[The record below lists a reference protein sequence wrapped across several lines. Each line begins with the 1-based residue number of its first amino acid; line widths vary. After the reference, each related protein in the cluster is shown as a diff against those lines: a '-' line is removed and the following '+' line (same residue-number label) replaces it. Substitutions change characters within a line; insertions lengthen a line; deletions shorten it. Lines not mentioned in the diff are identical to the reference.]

1 VTRATLIE
9 AAERICFVLLCL
21 AIVIFGVLAAGLDG
35 IRP

>member
-1 VTRATLIE
+1 VTHHTLIE

-35 IRP
+35 VR